1 MLVSWDVGKAGCS
14 ADLIVSEPEAERLF
28 HLKPDL
34 VLLFKTSYLTVLPLQ
49 ATNTSQ
55 SSNAVLYG
63 CTVSVCV
70 EKVYVGS
77 FMWEWGYDVCMGH
90 GFVQTACL
98 ITMTS
103 DLLEDC

>member
-70 EKVYVGS
+70 DVG
-77 FMWEWGYDVCMGH
+77 MWVHLCGSGVMTCVWGTVLCK
-90 GFVQTACL
+90 QLA
-98 ITMTS
+98 
-103 DLLEDC
+103 

>member
-1 MLVSWDVGKAGCS
+1 MLVSWDVGEAGYS
-14 ADLIVSEPEAERLF
+14 ATLSLKSSICV

-49 ATNTSQ
+49 TTNTIQ

-63 CTVSVCV
+63 CTLSVCV

-77 FMWEWGYDVCMGH
+77 SMWEWGYDVCMGH
-90 GFVQTACL
+90 GFAQTTCL
-98 ITMTS
+98 ITMKR
-103 DLLEDC
+103 DLLEDR